1 MMYGIEEFVLRLE
14 SDFSPRDRDLFE
26 AELDRFLRTGVSF
39 STNELGF
46 RRTPDG
52 RIEVLD
58 DLDPG
63 SDWMF
68 TDAEL
73 REAQRRLKGRPT

>member
-1 MMYGIEEFVLRLE
+1 MYSIEEFVRRLE
-14 SDFSPRDRDLFE
+14 SDFSPCDRDLFE
-26 AELDRFLRTGVSF
+26 AELDCFLRTGVSF

-52 RIEVLD
+52 RVEILD
-58 DLDPG
+58 NLDPG

-73 REAQRRLKGRPT
+73 REVLRRLIGRPT